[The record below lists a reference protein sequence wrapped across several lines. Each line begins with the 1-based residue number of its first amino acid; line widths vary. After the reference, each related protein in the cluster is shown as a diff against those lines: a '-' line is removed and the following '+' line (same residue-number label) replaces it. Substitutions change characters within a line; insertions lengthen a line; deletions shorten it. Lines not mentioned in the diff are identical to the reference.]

1 MQYPSIVTGTFRS
14 RPNRFIALVDID
26 GVEQVCHV
34 KNTGRC
40 RELLLP
46 GSKVIL
52 AQASNPARKTKY
64 DLIAVYKGDLLINMD
79 SQAPNAA
86 VGEWLQ
92 NGGLFALPQNQDGQ
106 LGSYLRTLRPETK
119 YCNSRFD
126 FYLESDTCRMF
137 LEVKGVTLEED
148 GVLLFPDAPTER
160 GVKHLRELIA
170 VTREGYRAGVLFV
183 LQMEQARLFMPNRQM
198 HPEFAQALKEAA
210 DAGVL
215 VLAMNCHVTPDSM
228 TLWHPV
234 PVQL

>member
-92 NGGLFALPQNQDGQ
+92 IGGLFALPQNQNGQ

-119 YCNSRFD
+119 YGNSRFD
-126 FYLESDTCRMF
+126 FYLAVQFAAAGKSTAKKD
-137 LEVKGVTLEED
+137 LG
-148 GVLLFPDAPTER
+148 
-160 GVKHLRELIA
+160 LILSNY
-170 VTREGYRAGVLFV
+170 GYIYVAQVNLG
-183 LQMEQARLFMPNRQM
+183 AN
-198 HPEFAQALKEAA
+198 PEHTIKALKEAA